1 MSAPFRTSAVAPWT
15 GLFVGAA
22 AWFADH
28 QIGSD
33 GDYWDCKT
41 LSGPYTVAVGVVCI
55 AIAAAGGIASW
66 RLRPEAQAE
75 EAQSR
80 TFARIIGAGAAA
92 IFVLAIAFGTWAG
105 VLLPGCHR

>member
-1 MSAPFRTSAVAPWT
+1 MSLRFQTSRLAPWT

-28 QIGSD
+28 QISSD
-33 GDYWDCKT
+33 ADYWDCKS
-41 LSGPYTVAVGVVCI
+41 LGGPFAVIVGVVCI

-80 TFARIIGAGAAA
+80 TFARFVGAGSAA
-92 IFVLAIAFGTWAG
+92 IFILAIAFGTWAG

>member
-1 MSAPFRTSAVAPWT
+1 MSLRLQASRFAPWT

-33 GDYWDCKT
+33 SNYWDCS
-41 LSGPYTVAVGVVCI
+41 LAGGPFVVIVGLLTMAV
-55 AIAAAGGIASW
+55 AAAGGAASW
-66 RLRPEAQAE
+66 LAKPPPDAPEDD
-75 EAQSR
+75 SR
-80 TFARIIGAGAAA
+80 RFARIVGAASAA
-92 IFVLAIAFGTWAG
+92 IFMLAIAFGTWAG

>member
-1 MSAPFRTSAVAPWT
+1 MSLRFQTSRLAPWT

-28 QIGSD
+28 QISSD
-33 GDYWDCKT
+33 GDYWDCT
-41 LSGPYTVAVGVVCI
+41 RLGGPFAVAVGLVCM

-80 TFARIIGAGAAA
+80 TFARIVGAGAAA
-92 IFVLAIAFGTWAG
+92 LFILAIAFGTWAG